1 MQNPTRRT
9 LTLVLLSLVRP
20 HPVLRGNNSKCAV
33 SHAVTEV
40 LTTTENWNKSRGKD
54 LQREARSWLRAVV
67 GACDGGKE
75 DKIILRDLSE
85 DQKLPVTESV
95 QFAYCLADPSG
106 HRGKHN
112 YICSLI

>member
-1 MQNPTRRT
+1 MDIGAESHSSNTY
-9 LTLVLLSLVRP
+9 LSLVRP
-20 HPVLRGNNSKCAV
+20 HAVLRGNSSKCAV

-95 QFAYCLADPSG
+95 QFAYCLADHSG

-112 YICSLI
+112 YICSPI